1 MVVSPLKNLAMPS
14 AGTCITVLLG
24 FMRWPLGKWLELFLP
39 SRDLCL
45 QFLEIVVG
53 IAWGD
58 RAQQQSRAGT
68 TAQPHRDNEGKE
80 RGCLSWHSEPGDPGA

>member
-14 AGTCITVLLG
+14 ADRCIVVLLG
-24 FMRWPLGKWLELFLP
+24 FMRRSLGRRLELFLL
-39 SRDLCL
+39 SRDLCS
-45 QFLEIVVG
+45 QFLEIAMG

-58 RAQQQSRAGT
+58 RTQQQSRARM
-68 TAQPHRDNEGKE
+68 AAWPHRHSKGEE

>member
-14 AGTCITVLLG
+14 ADTCIIVLLG
-24 FMRWPLGKWLELFLP
+24 FMRWLLELFLL
-39 SRDLCL
+39 SRDLCS
-45 QFLEIVVG
+45 QFLEIVMG

-58 RAQQQSRAGT
+58 RTQQQSRAR
-68 TAQPHRDNEGKE
+68 TAAWPHRHSKGEE